1 MRTLPISIYTFVI
14 LILLYPWFLK
24 AFYLGNIGEIG
35 RWLSLIAMAM
45 AFATP
50 LYSLYL
56 SIQLRKEK
64 AATSAIAS
72 QRHFVLLGAIVPS
85 LFTLIGVVLYMFG
98 MGSTAELVVYY
109 SFWIIAAIYFLK
121 LKALGEPDS
130 KPASE
135 ALRVSHGISSLIL
148 IIFITAHL
156 INHLSANW
164 GGSTHIELMEVLRNY
179 YRAPLVEIALIA
191 IFAFQVISGLIL
203 LSRHLNHPSDAYRTT
218 QLATGL
224 LVMVFLLSHVTAVI
238 GLGRSFLE
246 TDTNWEWLTYAP
258 GLLMDP
264 FNVRLIVH
272 YGLGVLALLIHILLG
287 LRVVIASH
295 KGEAIANKVFWL
307 AVAIPFVIVYFI
319 MRPLIL
325 T

>member
-35 RWLSLIAMAM
+35 RWLSLMAMAM

-64 AATSAIAS
+64 AITRTVAS

-85 LFTLIGVVLYMFG
+85 LFTLIGVVLYMLG
-98 MGSTAELVVYY
+98 MGSTSELVVYY
-109 SFWIIAAIYFLK
+109 SFWIIAAIAFLK
-121 LKALGEPDS
+121 FKAFGEPNS
-130 KPASE
+130 KLASPM
-135 ALRVSHGISSLIL
+135 LRISHGISSLIL
-148 IIFITAHL
+148 ITFIGAHL
-156 INHLSANW
+156 VNHLSANW
-164 GGSTHIELMEVLRNY
+164 GGDTHIELMEALRNY
-179 YRAPLVEIALIA
+179 YRAPFVEVTLLA

-203 LSRHLNHPSDAYRTT
+203 LSRHLNHASDGYRTT

-224 LVMVFLLSHVTAVI
+224 LIMVFLLSHVTAVI
-238 GLGRSFLE
+238 GLGRSFLSI
-246 TDTNWEWLTYAP
+246 DTNWEWLTFAP
-258 GLLMDP
+258 GLLLDP

-295 KGEAIANKVFWL
+295 KGEALANKVFWL
-307 AVAIPFVIVYFI
+307 AVMIPFILVYFV

-325 T
+325 A